1 MLNYSYND
9 VVIITIII
17 MTTIIIIITNTI
29 IIIINTIIIIII
41 IIITTIYMVITI
53 TITITIITYLTAIL
67 TTQGASIM
75 KGMSLKRWFCSDDEG
90 STPGLSGPGCGHT
103 MSLYRTYKL
112 IVG

>member
-1 MLNYSYND
+1 VLNYSYND

-17 MTTIIIIITNTI
+17 ITTTIIIITNTI
-29 IIIINTIIIIII
+29 IIIINTIIIITYTII
-41 IIITTIYMVITI
+41 IMIIMII
-53 TITITIITYLTAIL
+53 IITYLTAIL

-103 MSLYRTYKL
+103 MSLYRTYKW
-112 IVG
+112 IVE

>member
-1 MLNYSYND
+1 VLNYSYND

-17 MTTIIIIITNTI
+17 ITITIIIITNTI
-29 IIIINTIIIIII
+29 IIIINTIIIITYTII
-41 IIITTIYMVITI
+41 IIIIMII
-53 TITITIITYLTAIL
+53 IITYLTAIL

-103 MSLYRTYKL
+103 MSLYRTYKW
-112 IVG
+112 IFG

>member
-1 MLNYSYND
+1 VLNYSYND

-17 MTTIIIIITNTI
+17 ITTTIIIITNTI
-29 IIIINTIIIIII
+29 IIIINTIIIITYTII
-41 IIITTIYMVITI
+41 IIIIMII
-53 TITITIITYLTAIL
+53 IIIITYLTAIL

-103 MSLYRTYKL
+103 MSLYRTYKW
-112 IVG
+112 IDR